1 MYLNECKMNK
11 LGNYLVAS
19 LVIITLILCF
29 LSQIQGIGKTNRE
42 FKLPVSESE
51 NAKIQSGDIILREGK
66 SFISQAFRNFS
77 NVDKHYSHAGV
88 AYILHGKMYV
98 CHVVAAEGNKSDKIR
113 LEPLESFC
121 NPVENSSWAVYRT
134 DIKKEQIDQALLHY
148 FNTKISFDL
157 NFDLKSDDKMYCTE
171 LVYKIMTT
179 ANHNKKFI
187 NLSHG
192 NGMDYVACDNLYL
205 NTKTHLIL
213 LHAN

>member
-1 MYLNECKMNK
+1 MFLKECKMNK
-11 LGNYLVAS
+11 LGNYLVAT

-42 FKLPVSESE
+42 FKLPISESE
-51 NAKIQSGDIILREGK
+51 NAKIQSGDMILREGK
-66 SFISQAFRNFS
+66 GFISQAFRDFS
-77 NVDKHYSHAGV
+77 KIDKHYSHAGV
-88 AYILHGKMYV
+88 AYNLNGKIFV

-121 NPVENSSWAVYRT
+121 NPIENSSWAVYRT
-134 DIKKEQIDQALLHY
+134 EIKKEQIDQALLHY
-148 FNTKISFDL
+148 FHQKISFDL

-187 NLSHG
+187 NLSYG
-192 NGMDYVACDNLYL
+192 NGINYVACDNLYL